1 MGVAP
6 RDDVRIIRPA
16 AILDERAANRVL
28 DELKRLDIS
37 SGGVWNA
44 TSSLWQ
50 RYDTPWDGMGGTR
63 GNARLLGSIAVMYDA
78 PNRHQITIYKVTVTP
93 YGLESSLERRVAR
106 GRRSHLGRTDPG
118 HVSPRRARRPAAA
131 RPVQV
136 SGDGRGSPHPPD
148 DPHPQRLARV
158 LRKVEERDGGHQPHT
173 HVDRSFVHVE
183 RSLMQVT
190 TVIRSR
196 HLHTQAEEC
205 ARHMRQVP
213 GEVFATEALLD
224 GLDATLARAPRA
236 LPPRS
241 AALTQRR

>member
-37 SGGVWNA
+37 AGGVWNA

-93 YGLESSLERRVAR
+93 YGLESSWAGLTLETCPRAE
-106 GRRSHLGRTDPG
+106 LGDP
-118 HVSPRRARRPAAA
+118 PRRDPFKSGMVGAPPA
-131 RPVQV
+131 
-136 SGDGRGSPHPPD
+136 
-148 DPHPQRLARV
+148 
-158 LRKVEERDGGHQPHT
+158 
-173 HVDRSFVHVE
+173 
-183 RSLMQVT
+183 
-190 TVIRSR
+190 
-196 HLHTQAEEC
+196 
-205 ARHMRQVP
+205 
-213 GEVFATEALLD
+213 
-224 GLDATLARAPRA
+224 
-236 LPPRS
+236 
-241 AALTQRR
+241 